1 MAWLTPG
8 RPGRHPVYRFADKK
22 RGRPGANRENGENRT
37 LRGQLHRLALPIGM
51 GTDQQIA
58 FRTDHGELMRKGV
71 VTVD

>member
-1 MAWLTPG
+1 MHAYG
-8 RPGRHPVYRFADKK
+8 RWPRQSK
-22 RGRPGANRENGENRT
+22 REGFRLDVHWANRENGENRT

>member
-1 MAWLTPG
+1 MSPASATG
-8 RPGRHPVYRFADKK
+8 ERFALD
-22 RGRPGANRENGENRT
+22 GANRENGENRT

>member
-1 MAWLTPG
+1 QWSRSSMFPSQSNPAHSIG
-8 RPGRHPVYRFADKK
+8 Y
-22 RGRPGANRENGENRT
+22 GANRENGENRT

>member
-1 MAWLTPG
+1 M
-8 RPGRHPVYRFADKK
+8 
-22 RGRPGANRENGENRT
+22 